1 MNPDNQQPDPQGN
14 LVPLEDAIVWT
25 PVIERLGKTVAGWL
39 RMDSPGAMVS
49 GKPRLGKS
57 AACRYLAQTLP
68 SIIAAPVAV
77 VIWSIPDNRAMR
89 ERDFIQER
97 MLQSG
102 CVAVAHRDI
111 AVLRSRLYDRL
122 AHLAAE
128 ASSKRV
134 VIIIDEAQHL
144 SADHYGYLIHC
155 ANELLDRR
163 VRPFFLLV
171 GQPEL
176 EDMARRWNE
185 NMLQQVHGR
194 FHTHEFIFTGIARSE
209 LAEVLAQMDE
219 RLSPERPSPPEALLP
234 AAYAEGWRLSE
245 LAPQIGQALLAIAT
259 QHHITGEILVP
270 MQYLRSTVLAFF
282 SRVVVQRLDPRA
294 ASAALMLNCL
304 RDSGFMS
311 VIGYYAE
318 AAHPQDDA
326 GGAS

>member
-1 MNPDNQQPDPQGN
+1 MD
-14 LVPLEDAIVWT
+14 

-219 RLSPERPSPPEALLP
+219 RLAGTAEPPRLCCPPRMPRAGACPS
-234 AAYAEGWRLSE
+234 WRRRSGRRCW
-245 LAPQIGQALLAIAT
+245 PSR
-259 QHHITGEILVP
+259 
-270 MQYLRSTVLAFF
+270 RSTTSPAKSSCRCSTCAPRCLPSFHGWWCNGWIRVL
-282 SRVVVQRLDPRA
+282 PRRR
-294 ASAALMLNCL
+294 SC
-304 RDSGFMS
+304 
-311 VIGYYAE
+311 
-318 AAHPQDDA
+318 
-326 GGAS
+326 

>member
-1 MNPDNQQPDPQGN
+1 MNANDKQSDPGGN
-14 LVPLEDAIVWT
+14 IDPLENAIVWT

-39 RMDSPGAMVS
+39 RMDSPGGLVS

-77 VIWSIPDNRAMR
+77 VVWSIPDNRVMR

-97 MLQSG
+97 MLQSR
-102 CVAVAHRDI
+102 CVAVMHRDI

-122 AHLAAE
+122 AHLAA
-128 ASSKRV
+128 AAASKRV
-134 VIIIDEAQHL
+134 VIIVDEAQHL

-155 ANELLDRR
+155 ANELQDRC

-194 FHTHEFIFTGIARSE
+194 FHTHEFIFTGIASSE
-209 LAEVLAQMDE
+209 LAKVLAQLDE
-219 RLSPERPSPPEALLP
+219 RVSPERPSPPEALLP
-234 AAYAEGWRLSE
+234 VAYAEGWRLSE
-245 LAPQIGQALLAIAT
+245 LAPQIGQALSAIAT
-259 QHHITGEILVP
+259 QHNIAGEILVP

-282 SRVVVQRLDPRA
+282 SRVVVQRLEPRT

-318 AAHPQDDA
+318 AARPNNDA
-326 GGAS
+326 EGAP

>member
-1 MNPDNQQPDPQGN
+1 MNADDQQPDPDGN
-14 LVPLEDAIVWT
+14 GAPLEDAIVWT
-25 PVIERLGKTVAGWL
+25 PVIERLGQTVAGWL
-39 RMDSPGAMVS
+39 RMDSPGGMVS

-68 SIIAAPVAV
+68 SIFAAPVAV
-77 VIWSIPDNRAMR
+77 VIWSIPDNRTMR

-122 AHLAAE
+122 AHLAVGA
-128 ASSKRV
+128 ASKRV
-134 VIIIDEAQHL
+134 VIMIDEAQHL

-155 ANELLDRR
+155 ANELMDRR

-194 FHTHEFIFTGIARSE
+194 FHTHEFIFTGIARAE
-209 LAEVLAQMDE
+209 LADVLAQMDE
-219 RLSPERPSPPEALLP
+219 RVSPERPSPPEALLP

-245 LAPQIGQALLAIAT
+245 LAPAIGQALVAIAT
-259 QHHITGEILVP
+259 QHNITGEILVP
-270 MQYLRSTVLAFF
+270 MQYLRSAVLAFF
-282 SRVVVQRLDPRA
+282 SRMVAHRLDPRA
-294 ASAALMLNCL
+294 ASAALLLNCL
-304 RDSGFMS
+304 RDAGFLS
-311 VIGYYAE
+311 VVGYYAE
-318 AAHPQDDA
+318 AEHPHRDA
-326 GGAS
+326 GGAP